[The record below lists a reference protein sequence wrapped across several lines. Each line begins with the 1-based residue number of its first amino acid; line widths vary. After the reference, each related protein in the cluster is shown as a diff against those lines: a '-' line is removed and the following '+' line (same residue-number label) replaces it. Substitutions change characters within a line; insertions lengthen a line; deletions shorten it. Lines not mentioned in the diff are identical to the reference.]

1 MGAHWVLGAGAGSP
15 GAMGGRITLPQS
27 SPRGFLRLSWA
38 VWLLL
43 LEKCFLF
50 LSCQNSDGMGWA
62 SGKGEGRGNL
72 NQSLPACHLSKL
84 RPLLIPGP
92 RQETLPHLHQ
102 VRGLGEGAAG
112 LPVVKIALTI
122 GKEKKKG
129 QSSVPQHHAVPDPT
143 ARSFLKILMR
153 QSSCPC

>member
-1 MGAHWVLGAGAGSP
+1 MGAHRVWGAGAGSP

-50 LSCQNSDGMGWA
+50 PSCQNSNRMGWA
-62 SGKGEGRGNL
+62 SGRGRQGK
-72 NQSLPACHLSKL
+72 SLPACHLSKL
-84 RPLLIPGP
+84 RPFLILGQEP
-92 RQETLPHLHQ
+92 RQETLPHPHQ

-122 GKEKKKG
+122 GKEKKNG
-129 QSSVPQHHAVPDPT
+129 QSSAPQHQAVPDPT